1 MDEKVILYFIFAIL
15 ALFVMVV
22 IAFFVIKKKGDSED
36 EKYIRKLREGTKTN
50 KISSEI
56 LYQKLYVT
64 FLKIPYIRRYVI
76 KIRRRLEI
84 LNVEDEY
91 LTRMQ
96 TSKVMTKAM
105 LILLPITIFII
116 LVCRKD
122 ILLMGILLLSEL
134 FMIETLIESMVD
146 KIDNKLLKQQ
156 IEFFAE
162 MRHAYHEY
170 NMVEEAIY
178 QVSQNDELEVSR
190 QAEKIY
196 EILLSDNPEVELEK
210 YYDVA
215 PNSYLKEF
223 AGISYLTKEFGDRE
237 IDGGSLYLKNL
248 TNITQEMQI
257 EILKRDKLNY
267 KFQSL
272 SLISA
277 IPLLFLEPLKNWA
290 VSNFSFTNSFYGG
303 KGGMIVQIIIIILTF
318 ACYLLIRKVKED
330 NSSSNAN
337 FKNTENPWQAKL
349 YKNKFVKK
357 IVDLFIPKKGT
368 KDYRKMTTLLK
379 DAASKQKIE
388 WVYINKIVITIV
400 VFFVSLFTFNRLH
413 KVAVDYM
420 YTEPTTSYDI
430 IGEMSESDEIKA
442 MALTEQDN
450 YFLDKFKGRQ
460 NVGLEEIKTA
470 LRNSDYYKDS
480 TDDAIDEAAERI
492 LNKLNFINNEY
503 MQWFEVLL
511 AFAFA
516 AVGYMTPTW
525 LLMFQVKMR
534 QLGME
539 DEVMQF
545 HTIILML
552 MKIERVSVEIILE
565 WLERYSNIF
574 KEPLTKCI
582 NNYESGAWE
591 ALEELKNDVSFPQMI
606 RIVESMQAA
615 VEKIPIE
622 EAFDELDTERMYY
635 QEKRK
640 DSNERLISKKGLIG
654 RVLGF
659 APMICLF
666 VCYLIVPLVVIGLL
680 SMTNAFNTM
689 SSMM

>member
-1 MDEKVILYFIFAIL
+1 MDERIILYFIFFVL
-15 ALFVMVV
+15 ALFAAVV
-22 IAFFVIKKKGDSED
+22 IAYFIIKRKSNSKD
-36 EKYIRKLREGTKTN
+36 EKYIRELREGTKTS
-50 KISSEI
+50 KITLEI
-56 LYQKLYVT
+56 VYQRLYVT
-64 FLKIPYIRRYVI
+64 FLKIPFIKRYVI

-96 TSKVMTKAM
+96 TSKIITKSLA
-105 LILLPITIFII
+105 ILLPIAIFII
-116 LVCRKD
+116 IICRRD
-122 ILLMGILLLSEL
+122 ILLMWILLLAEI
-134 FMIETLIESMVD
+134 FMVDTLIEGMVD
-146 KIDNKLLKQQ
+146 KIDNKLLKEQ

-178 QVSQNDELEVSR
+178 QVSQDDEKEVSR

-210 YYDVA
+210 YYDTA

-267 KFQSL
+267 RFQSL
-272 SLISA
+272 SLISV

-290 VSNFSFTNSFYGG
+290 VSNFSFTNSFYSG
-303 KGGMIVQIIIIILTF
+303 KGGLIVQIIIIILTF
-318 ACYLLIRKVKED
+318 ACYILIRRVKDD
-330 NSSSNAN
+330 NASNNASL
-337 FKNTENPWQAKL
+337 KNTENPWQAKL
-349 YKNKFVKK
+349 YKNKLIKR

-368 KDYRKMTTLLK
+368 KDYRKITTLLK

-388 WVYINKIVITIV
+388 WVYISKIVTTIA
-400 VFFVSLFTFNRLH
+400 VFIISIFAFNRMH
-413 KVAVDYM
+413 KVAINYI
-420 YTEPTTSYDI
+420 YTEPTTEYDV
-430 IGEMSESDEIKA
+430 IGSLSESDEIKA
-442 MALTEQDN
+442 KALTEQDN
-450 YFLDKFKGRQ
+450 YFLNKFKGRQ
-460 NVGLEEIKTA
+460 NVRLEEIKIT
-470 LRNSDYYKDS
+470 LRNSEYYKDA
-480 TDDAIDEAAERI
+480 TDDAINTSSQRI
-492 LNKLNFINNEY
+492 LEKLNFINNEY
-503 MQWFEVLL
+503 IQWFELLL

-516 AVGYMTPTW
+516 TAGYMTPTW
-525 LLMFQVKMR
+525 LLMFQVRMR
-534 QLGME
+534 RLGME

-574 KEPLTKCI
+574 KEPLSKCI

-591 ALEELKNDVSFPQMI
+591 ALEELKNDVTYPQMI
-606 RIVESMQAA
+606 RLVESMQAA

-640 DSNERLISKKGLIG
+640 DSNERLISRKGLIG

-659 APMICLF
+659 APMIALF

-680 SMTNAFNTM
+680 SMTSAFNTM